1 MVKRSLSV
9 LLILLLSIGLASQT
23 LKQKPS
29 SQLARFLVDENIWGK
44 DTPAVFA
51 WLDSWRQINMPQ
63 IILYPDKVMAGI
75 SSTSEKQADHK
86 VAQLDSAAKAP
97 QPRLKPFYAKAFT
110 GRIPAAPP
118 VESTFTTNPEDDSLR
133 VTWSKKSLRFLREGL
148 TLSGIFRTYGK
159 PERTTSKLVQN
170 KRDTR
175 PILLTFYHYANGAIQ
190 FVESDPAPDPDL
202 VSRIVLDV
210 NTVAAELFEGGEK

>member
-1 MVKRSLSV
+1 MIKKSFTV
-9 LLILLLSIGLASQT
+9 LLIILLSTGLSSQI
-23 LKQKPS
+23 LKQKPP
-29 SQLARFLVDENIWGK
+29 SQLARFVVDENIWGK

-63 IILYPDKVMAGI
+63 IIIYPDKVMAGI

-86 VAQLDSAAKAP
+86 AAQLDSATKAP
-97 QPRLKPFYAKAFT
+97 QPRLKPFYAKTFT

-118 VESTFTTNPEDDSLR
+118 FESTFTTNWEDDSLR

-148 TLSGIFRTYGK
+148 TLSSIFNTYGK
-159 PERTTSKLVQN
+159 PERTTSQLVQN
-170 KRDTR
+170 KRDAR

-210 NTVAAELFEGGEK
+210 NTAAVELFEGGEK